1 MLNVKAL
8 VVRALNQ
15 EVALA
20 GALSVIVKTL
30 ACSSNVLFSTLLTWA
45 GCGRSGADKHNQ

>member
-1 MLNVKAL
+1 MGHP

-45 GCGRSGADKHNQ
+45 GCGRSGADKHNH